1 MSIQDI
7 RVGPNSIHSPEALKF
22 MRMLAPD
29 PHILEIMEK
38 GLKLPFIS
46 EPSSYFE
53 DNNKSCKE
61 NMSVARKKVYQWV
74 EAGLVSEVQQRPFVC
89 SPLTVSSRTDY
100 LTGEKKF
107 RPCLDLSRHIN
118 PLLVKT
124 KIKLEDLS
132 VSEKLLEVG
141 DYQTSWDLTNCY
153 FHVVIVPEDRK
164 YLGFSIPDT
173 EGKVRFYQFNVMIY
187 GISVA
192 AAVITSLTK
201 PLLSHLHKRG
211 IRATIYIDD
220 GRIMASS
227 SKEAWS
233 HHNYAISTFESA
245 GWNIQKAK
253 TSISPAQ
260 KLYHQGFWCDSV
272 AMKYSLSEVKLNHI
286 TEVLNTLTASEKW
299 KLKDLSEAAG
309 KCMAIRRALGP
320 IIPIM
325 LRSTFM
331 ILAENIDL
339 EQNRPYDQIVKSQ
352 PRAVSDLLFLKKN
365 LRFYNG
371 QPIVPNGIGFCLN
384 QSIQLGDVESAKKEL
399 NSTESLWVSD
409 ASTVKAVAYNVHNVG
424 KEISIHEFSASEREL
439 SSSARELLAVS
450 SALKR
455 LKTEIKNAKITT
467 IYWVTDSQVLVVWLQ
482 KGTKIAHAQDKIV
495 EIFNLLHSIQAR
507 IIPIWSPRENN
518 LIRLADE
525 LSKFNDTDDWGI
537 EPAALRALET
547 IFSEKFT
554 CDMFA
559 NSTNR
564 KVEKFFS
571 KVAAPGSYGINCFMQ
586 DWSKEF
592 SYVCPPVN
600 LVIDVIRYIEAIP
613 SRGVL
618 VVPYWQRNPFWA
630 VITTDGF
637 HLNPVFSRFH
647 EFYPRITTGKDYDSS
662 AFKHGVRKRMLALL
676 FNTQRRTESP
686 LQDLCLLNKC
696 GICS

>member
-1 MSIQDI
+1 M
-7 RVGPNSIHSPEALKF
+7 
-22 MRMLAPD
+22 
-29 PHILEIMEK
+29 
-38 GLKLPFIS
+38 
-46 EPSSYFE
+46 
-53 DNNKSCKE
+53 
-61 NMSVARKKVYQWV
+61 
-74 EAGLVSEVQQRPFVC
+74 
-89 SPLTVSSRTDY
+89 
-100 LTGEKKF
+100 
-107 RPCLDLSRHIN
+107 
-118 PLLVKT
+118 
-124 KIKLEDLS
+124 
-132 VSEKLLEVG
+132 
-141 DYQTSWDLTNCY
+141 
-153 FHVVIVPEDRK
+153 
-164 YLGFSIPDT
+164 
-173 EGKVRFYQFNVMIY
+173 
-187 GISVA
+187 
-192 AAVITSLTK
+192 
-201 PLLSHLHKRG
+201 
-211 IRATIYIDD
+211 
-220 GRIMASS
+220 
-227 SKEAWS
+227 
-233 HHNYAISTFESA
+233 
-245 GWNIQKAK
+245 
-253 TSISPAQ
+253 
-260 KLYHQGFWCDSV
+260 
-272 AMKYSLSEVKLNHI
+272 
-286 TEVLNTLTASEKW
+286 
-299 KLKDLSEAAG
+299 
-309 KCMAIRRALGP
+309 
-320 IIPIM
+320 
-325 LRSTFM
+325 
-331 ILAENIDL
+331 
-339 EQNRPYDQIVKSQ
+339 
-352 PRAVSDLLFLKKN
+352 
-365 LRFYNG
+365 
-371 QPIVPNGIGFCLN
+371 
-384 QSIQLGDVESAKKEL
+384 ESAKKEL
-399 NSTESLWVSD
+399 NSSESLWVSD
-409 ASTVKAVAYNVHNVG
+409 ISTIKAVAYNVHNVG

-537 EPAALRALET
+537 EPAALRALES

-571 KVAAPGSYGINCFMQ
+571 KVAAPGSHGINCFMQ

-630 VITTDGF
+630 VITSDGF
-637 HLNPVFSRFH
+637 HLNPIFSRFH

-676 FNTQRRTESP
+676 FNTQRSTETP